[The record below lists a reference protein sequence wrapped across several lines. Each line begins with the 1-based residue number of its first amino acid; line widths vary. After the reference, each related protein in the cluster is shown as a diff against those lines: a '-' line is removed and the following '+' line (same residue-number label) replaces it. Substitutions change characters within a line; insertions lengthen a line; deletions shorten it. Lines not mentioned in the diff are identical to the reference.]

1 MDILTTEKGTAAA
14 LPDAVKKYHAKVEDE
29 NQKCF

>member
-29 NQKCF
+29 N